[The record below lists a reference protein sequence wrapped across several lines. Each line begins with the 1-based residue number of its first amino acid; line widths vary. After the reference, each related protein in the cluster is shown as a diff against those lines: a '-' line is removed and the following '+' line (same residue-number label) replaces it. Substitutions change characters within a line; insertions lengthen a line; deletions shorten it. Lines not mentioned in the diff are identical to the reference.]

1 MPDGP
6 GMLRRR
12 HGGCLPVAENFLGSR
27 PMQEQLIIRRAD
39 DPTAPLARAAD
50 LSRATERAAEE
61 AIREAGVILEIFEPE
76 TGRVC
81 LRVRAEPG
89 GRRVLVQRTPP
100 ASGDAW
106 PDPPVWLPLSA

>member
-1 MPDGP
+1 MP
-6 GMLRRR
+6 
-12 HGGCLPVAENFLGSR
+12 
-27 PMQEQLIIRRAD
+27 EQLVIRRAD

-76 TGRVC
+76 TGRVY

>member
-1 MPDGP
+1 MP
-6 GMLRRR
+6 
-12 HGGCLPVAENFLGSR
+12 
-27 PMQEQLIIRRAD
+27 EQQLVIRRAD
-39 DPTAPLARAAD
+39 NPTTPLAHAAD
-50 LSRATERAAEE
+50 LSRATERAAQE
-61 AIREAGVILEIFEPE
+61 AILAAGVILEIFEPE